1 MRGTRH
7 GGSIATELHLTCT
20 VARTLRPLFALAA
33 SLLLIGMQ
41 FEGQRHALEHVGE
54 ALGHSRDH
62 SLVVPSSE
70 ACAEC
75 TLLASGANALAGG
88 ANDLAATLP
97 AQERP
102 QAAPVSITPAFFSF
116 YQTRAP
122 PPLL

>member
-1 MRGTRH
+1 MRGTQP
-7 GGSIATELHLTCT
+7 GGSIATELHLSFG
-20 VARTLRPLFALAA
+20 VSRTLRPIVTFAL
-33 SLLLIGMQ
+33 SLLLVGMQ
-41 FEGQRHALEHVGE
+41 LEGQRHALEHVGE

-75 TLLASGANALAGG
+75 VLLASGVNALAGG
-88 ANDLAATLP
+88 ADEIAVTLP
-97 AQERP
+97 AQERT